1 VVAACASSR
10 SLLAQNATTC
20 TLAACKTKQAA
31 RARRWFA
38 QVASARKSAT
48 ARQCDEVSLE
58 TVSKPDKPAPDDVCK
73 RDPMACQH

>member
-20 TLAACKTKQAA
+20 TLAACKTKQAG

-58 TVSKPDKPAPDDVCK
+58 KASKPDKPAPDDVCK